1 MGGAVCVQSKDYVVP
16 GSVCRVCVCV
26 RVPPMFVHVCVACGK
41 HVSPL
46 SVPHAVRGVCAEHR

>member
-1 MGGAVCVQSKDYVVP
+1 MCAEQGLRGPWECVP
-16 GSVCRVCVCV
+16 RVCVCV
-26 RVPPMFVHVCVACGK
+26 CARACAPMFVHVCVACGE